1 MIGLIS
7 IIVPSQTE
15 TGLRSLF
22 QAATP
27 VGQKPLYLNRD
38 SFRGSSPRL
47 RWSYILYGEPR
58 KLEFLNAKPEALKA
72 QPSAQSP
79 ILRMPRVQETP
90 KLHLVVSPRSLCLQ
104 APSLCGC
111 SAGGSHFGEGFTN
124 QSCLSRVLVFDR
136 SVSWTNVGVA

>member
-72 QPSAQSP
+72 QPSAKSP

-90 KLHLVVSPRSLCLQ
+90 KLHLLCRG
-104 APSLCGC
+104 APSAFRRLHC
-111 SAGGSHFGEGFTN
+111 AGAQLGGVILERGSQTNRVSVGFW
-124 QSCLSRVLVFDR
+124 CLIGRFRGLM
-136 SVSWTNVGVA
+136 